1 MASGK
6 AGGASALFSEA
17 TQAEQLD
24 SHTYRVN
31 LNQGFC
37 IGAVPNGGYTS
48 ACMLAA
54 ASKHLGPRG
63 QPDTLTAHFEYPN
76 RTSTGPAIVV
86 IEDVKLGRQISTL
99 HLTLWQGGLLSQA
112 PWIDR
117 SVSRRI
123 VLAYTTHT
131 NLRTFSGISMPT
143 GYEVTPAA
151 ELPSVSDFE
160 ALKTHGADDA
170 WAESK
175 LPKGWAAMMLS
186 LTQWRFYVPRKEPL
200 SPGVLDMWIRL
211 ASGEKITQGALAYVV
226 DSFPH
231 NMHTFLAAPA
241 LRELLNASPE
251 RSGDSEV
258 KDVRKK
264 DQQRAEMWFPTV
276 VMNIEAKTALPEEGV
291 EWLSVRVSSKQIKEG
306 KFDLEVLVRDTDGE
320 MVALSNH
327 VAMILSVERNTGKKS
342 GSSKASL

>member
-1 MASGK
+1 MASDK
-6 AGGASALFSEA
+6 AASFSEA
-17 TQAEQLD
+17 TKVEQLD
-24 SHTYRVN
+24 SHTYRVS
-31 LNQGFC
+31 LNNSFC
-37 IGAVPNGGYTS
+37 IGAVPNGGYAS

-54 ASKHLGPRG
+54 ANKHLGAHG

-76 RTSTGPAIVV
+76 RASTGPAVV
-86 IEDVKLGRQISTL
+86 IVEDVKLGRQISTL
-99 HLTLWQGGLLSQA
+99 HLTLWQGGLLSQT
-112 PWIDR
+112 PWVDR

-160 ALKTHGADDA
+160 ALKTNGADEV
-170 WAESK
+170 WEESK
-175 LPKGWAAMMLS
+175 LPKAYVSLMPS
-186 LTQWRFYVPRKEPL
+186 LTNWRFYIPRKGPL

-211 ASGEKITQGALAYVV
+211 ASGEPITQGTLAYVV

-241 LRELLNASPE
+241 LRELLNAPPE
-251 RSGDSEV
+251 RSNDSEV
-258 KDVRKK
+258 KDIRQR

-276 VMNIEAKTALPEEGV
+276 VMNIEAKMALPDEGT
-291 EWLSVRVSSKQIKEG
+291 EWLAVRVSSKQIKDG
-306 KFDLEVLVRDTDGE
+306 KFDLEVLVRDADGE
-320 MVALSNH
+320 VIALSHH
-327 VAMILSVERNTGKKS
+327 VAMILNIVRNTRKN

>member
-1 MASGK
+1 MAAGK
-6 AGGASALFSEA
+6 AGGVSASFSEA
-17 TQAEQLD
+17 TKVEQLD

-31 LNQGFC
+31 LDKAFC

-76 RTSTGPAIVV
+76 RTSTGPAIII
-86 IEDVKLGRQISTL
+86 IEDVKLGRQLSTL
-99 HLTLWQGGLLSQA
+99 HLTLYQGGLLSQA

-117 SVSRRI
+117 AVSRRI
-123 VLAYTTHT
+123 ILAYTTHT

-160 ALKTHGADDA
+160 ALKTNGADDV
-170 WAESK
+170 WEESK
-175 LPKGWAAMMLS
+175 LPKAYVNLMPS
-186 LTQWRFYVPRKEPL
+186 LANWRFYIPSKEPL

-211 ASGEKITQGALAYVV
+211 TSGEPITQGTLAYVV

-241 LRELLNASPE
+241 LRELLNAPPE
-251 RSGDSEV
+251 RSSDAEV

-276 VMNIEAKTALPEEGV
+276 VMNIEAKMALPEEGT
-291 EWLSVRVSSKQIKEG
+291 EWLAVRVSSKQIKDG
-306 KFDLEVLVRDTDGE
+306 KFDLEVLVRDADGE
-320 MVALSNH
+320 LIALSHH
-327 VAMILSVERNTGKKS
+327 VAMILSIERNTS
-342 GSSKASL
+342 SSKASL